1 MECEAKAF
9 FVINLGVV
17 GWIAF
22 LVRERERER
31 KKKFICIAYMLRHV
45 VIKRNKGK
53 ARAFF

>member
-22 LVRERERER
+22 LERERERER
-31 KKKFICIAYMLRHV
+31 KKFICIAYMLRHV